1 VTRTGGRLIGT
12 VVVVALLVAA
22 VGLWGRQRIVTPY
35 KAFEGAEVFVDL
47 PPGTS
52 VSGIADRLAAA
63 GVIPDAFTF
72 RLAARW
78 SGADRRLKAGEY
90 RFASAATPR
99 EVIARLVAG
108 DVFTRS
114 VTFPEGLTIVE
125 MSEIFERSTLGSAS
139 DFVLAASETALAEPF
154 DPQARSLE
162 GFLFPDTYMLP
173 RGTDADATVRAM
185 VARFGHAFDGE
196 LRAAAAARRMTPRQ
210 VLTLASLIEKETGKA
225 DERTLVSAVYH
236 NRLRLGMPLQCDPTV
251 IYALM
256 LARRWNGNLRRVD
269 LEMDSP
275 YNTYVTRG
283 LPPGPIA
290 SPGLASLHAAV
301 HPADVKYLY
310 FVSRN
315 DGSHVFANTLSE
327 HNRNVNTFQKK
338 QGQKSEGR
346 RQK

>member
-1 VTRTGGRLIGT
+1 MTRTVGRLITT
-12 VVVVALLVAA
+12 VLVLGLLVAA
-22 VGLWGRQRIVTPY
+22 VALWGQQRMATPY
-35 KAFEGAEVFVDL
+35 KSFEGAEVFVDL

-52 VSGIADRLAAA
+52 VSGIANRLAAA
-63 GVIPDAFTF
+63 GVIPDAWTF

-90 RFASAATPR
+90 RFAGESTPR
-99 EVIARLVAG
+99 EVIGRLVAG

-114 VTFPEGLTIVE
+114 ITFPEGLTIAE
-125 MSEIFERSTLGSAS
+125 MGEIFERSTLGTAA
-139 DFVLAASETALAEPF
+139 DFVLAASDPSLAEPF
-154 DPQARSLE
+154 DSRARSLE

-185 VARFGHAFDGE
+185 VARFDRAFDGE
-196 LRAAAAARRMTPRQ
+196 LRAAAAARRMTPRE
-210 VLTLASLIEKETGKA
+210 VLTMASLIEKETGKA
-225 DERTLVSAVYH
+225 EERPLVSAVYH

-251 IYALM
+251 IYAMM

-275 YNTYVTRG
+275 YNTYVVRG

-290 SPGLASLHAAV
+290 SPGLASLRAAV

-315 DGSHVFANTLSE
+315 DGSHVFANTLTE
-327 HNRNVNTFQKK
+327 HNRNVATFQKRS
-338 QGQKSEGR
+338 GQR
-346 RQK
+346 